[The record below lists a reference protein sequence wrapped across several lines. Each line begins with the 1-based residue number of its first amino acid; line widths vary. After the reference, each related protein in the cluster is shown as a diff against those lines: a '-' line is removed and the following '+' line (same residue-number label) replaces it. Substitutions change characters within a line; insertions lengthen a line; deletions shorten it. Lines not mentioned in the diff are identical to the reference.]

1 MAEIEGSDGTP
12 KNLGGDDARASR
24 PSSDS
29 ASTVDER
36 QPRISS
42 NFARATSN
50 RDRGRPSLSEN
61 SEPTLERGR
70 SISSARIQPL
80 PTPVISG
87 YRGPDAGGVTFDP
100 QDLLQE
106 GLGEWQD
113 RALSLLT
120 LKRSSSIAAAK
131 GYRGLEQTPSFR
143 FDRQQSARRSH
154 DSYGETEDSTQGAV
168 RYSTGRNY
176 PIYKFQVKLNTSSVG
191 VEIFY
196 QL

>member
-1 MAEIEGSDGTP
+1 MADLEVFGAGQISMAEIEGSDGVS
-12 KNLGGDDARASR
+12 KDLGGDGARASR

-42 NFARATSN
+42 NFVRASSN
-50 RDRGRPSLSEN
+50 RDRRRPSLSEN
-61 SEPTLERGR
+61 SEATLSRGR

-80 PTPVISG
+80 PTSVSSD
-87 YRGPDAGGVTFDP
+87 YRGADAVGVTFEP
-100 QDLLQE
+100 QDLFQE

-131 GYRGLEQTPSFR
+131 ACRGLGQTPSFR

-168 RYSTGRNY
+168 RYSTGRDY
-176 PIYKFQVKLNTSSVG
+176 IIYSFQK
-191 VEIFY
+191 
-196 QL
+196 

>member
-1 MAEIEGSDGTP
+1 MAEIEGSKD
-12 KNLGGDDARASR
+12 LGGDDAR

-29 ASTVDER
+29 TSTADER

-42 NFARATSN
+42 NFARAPSN
-50 RDRGRPSLSEN
+50 RNRGRPSPSEN

-70 SISSARIQPL
+70 SIASARVQPL
-80 PTPVISG
+80 PTPTISG
-87 YRGPDAGGVTFDP
+87 YRGPDAGDLTFEP

-120 LKRSSSIAAAK
+120 MKRSSSMAAAK
-131 GYRGLEQTPSFR
+131 CYRGLGQSPSFR

-154 DSYGETEDSTQGAV
+154 ESYGETEDSTQGAV

-176 PIYKFQVKLNTSSVG
+176 PIYKFQGKLDTSRVG
-191 VEIFY
+191 VGIFR
-196 QL
+196 QM